1 MRSIVSPASSR
12 DAREIAALRS
22 AVAEDMT
29 DKHGYGPWSARAS
42 QALVQRQLR
51 ATKVLVARR
60 GEAPEQRIVGTV
72 RLMQANQVLFDY
84 RAFTRAETALYVI
97 GLAVSPQ
104 ARGQGVGREL
114 MESAKAAARAWPAQA
129 LWLDTYENAA
139 GAGRFYL
146 KCGFRKVGTSTL
158 HGSALSYYEWTG

>member
-1 MRSIVSPASSR
+1 MSARISSASSR
-12 DAREIAALRS
+12 DVREIAALRS

-29 DKHGYGPWSARAS
+29 DKHGYGPWSAPAS

-60 GEAPEQRIVGTV
+60 DEVIVGTV
-72 RLMQANQVLFDY
+72 RLMQANQALFDY
-84 RAFTRAETALYVI
+84 RAFTPAATALYVI
-97 GLAVSPQ
+97 GLAVSPR

-129 LWLDTYENAA
+129 LWLDTYEHAA
-139 GAGRFYL
+139 GAGRFYV

-158 HGSALSYYEWTG
+158 HGSALRYYEWVAS